1 MSDIAITNEA
11 TTSWVKWLP
20 LFLFCLIQIG
30 ASGDSSILVNA
41 TTALLT
47 TFKTSVAAVQIANAI
62 YPLVASAVMIIGGFL
77 GLMIGWKRLLQIGLI
92 LLAVGELLAAI
103 SPSMTLFTYVAR
115 VLTGI
120 GGSIAVPGILGLIPA
135 LYAGREQAIAFSGI
149 AAANGLASAI
159 GPVIGGALIVSYGW
173 RWAFL
178 ALALV
183 FAISFIG
190 CLVVPTLP
198 KPTRKIK
205 FDLPGALLIMLSI
218 VLIIFGLLTIS
229 DWGLITPISPPFTF
243 LGMSPSLLF
252 VGVGLGIFFL
262 FLQWQTRLE
271 SIGRALLLPP
281 SFTKNKQVR
290 DGLILTA
297 LIFFCIGSFSFLIIT
312 FLQVVVGFNAIES
325 GWVLADYAAGMVIFS
340 LGAPLLAKNISPRTI
355 CRSGIL
361 ILVLACFIMAYGL
374 EISATNVLLL
384 AGLFLAGAGCGLVAS
399 QSSIVITSAIPAH
412 DAEQSGGIQGTMRN
426 LGQAVGIALSGM
438 VLIGALTGSIKNHSQ
453 ISPYLSSDEKAQ
465 IQLISHVPF
474 ISNEQIETILE
485 KANIPATQRD
495 TLININERGRLYA
508 ARITIISLGFLIF
521 LFIFGTKN
529 LPNRPIEIADATIDA
544 DEKSVVPIVPVEG
557 SVIPAKTGV

>member
-1 MSDIAITNEA
+1 MSDTIITNETA
-11 TTSWVKWLP
+11 TSWVKWLP

-47 TFKTSVAAVQIANAI
+47 TFKTTVAAVQIANAI
-62 YPLVASAVMIIGGFL
+62 YPLVASAVMIIAGFL

-103 SPSMTLFTYVAR
+103 SPSMTSFTYVAR

-120 GGSIAVPGILGLIPA
+120 GGSVAVPGILGLIPA
-135 LYAGREQAIAFSGI
+135 LYTGREQAIAFSGI

-178 ALALV
+178 ALSLL
-183 FAISFIG
+183 FAVTFVG

-198 KPTRKIK
+198 KSTRNMK

-218 VLIIFGLLTIS
+218 ILVIFGLLTIS
-229 DWGLITPISPPFTF
+229 DWGLIKPISPPFTF
-243 LGMSPSLLF
+243 LGISPSLLF
-252 VGVGLGIFFL
+252 VALGLGIFLL
-262 FLQWQTRLE
+262 FLRWQTRLG
-271 SIGRALLLPP
+271 SLGRALLLPP
-281 SFTKNKQVR
+281 SFTQNKQVR

-340 LGAPLLAKNISPRTI
+340 LGVPLFAKNISPRTI
-355 CRSGIL
+355 CRTGV
-361 ILVLACFIMAYGL
+361 LVLVFACFIMAYGL

-384 AGLFLAGAGCGLVAS
+384 VGLFLAGAGCGLVAS
-399 QSSIVITSAIPAH
+399 QSSIVITSAIPVH

-426 LGQAVGIALSGM
+426 LGQAVGVAVSGM
-438 VLIGALTGSIKNHSQ
+438 ILISALTGSIKNHSQ
-453 ISPYLSSDEKAQ
+453 LSPYLSADEKAQ
-465 IQLISHVPF
+465 IQLIAHVPF
-474 ISNEQIETILE
+474 ISNEQIEIILE
-485 KANIPATQRD
+485 KANIPTAQLD
-495 TLININERGRLYA
+495 TLININERGRLHA
-508 ARITIISLGFLIF
+508 ARVTIISLGFLIF
-521 LFIFGTKN
+521 LFIFGTNN
-529 LPNRPIEIADATIDA
+529 LPSKPIEINESVPDV
-544 DEKSVVPIVPVEG
+544 DEKPTAP
-557 SVIPAKTGV
+557 VIPAKAGI